1 MRKYLFTAVL
11 FLLALATQAQ
21 QRNLRAPLAKPDNPD
36 MLDMPRSAPGALTTT
51 TQKKRVVTIDNKVW
65 RIVRTVVKDAQG
77 DVVSTQNN
85 TLDEKGRYT
94 EKESRRYT
102 DGKLTYGYK
111 YTYAYDDNGN
121 ETRSEDYNLDADN
134 DKWLLTQT
142 DEKTYDGRGNIT
154 SETIFNYDGNSQQAS
169 SGSKW
174 EYDTNEYGQTLLYA
188 YYDYDVENGKWLGVS
203 RETYV
208 YDYYGNICEQTSLS
222 GWCDEGWADGSKSVT
237 RYNYKNGKKF
247 SLAVNGYYMWESD
260 KQDWKI
266 IGELSYDYDEYDR
279 VLNYK
284 ELHQDPRGF
293 IWGYWTHYEYIQP
306 EYAKRTRYSWDD
318 DLQNWLPYCYYI
330 DTYDEN
336 KCLVHTDT
344 YDAADNSLTYQTDNT
359 WRQFILDPTIYPDV
373 YFVGESTSWEFLDT
387 MTGTDLGD
395 GIVEWRNVTIKKG
408 EQFKFAAGSWDINWG
423 LSLRDDSPAP
433 VNKEVQLE
441 RNGYNITVQM
451 DAEETTF
458 TSIRLNIVK
467 GTLFLETAATGVSE
481 IDASNAEI
489 AVSGNRIR
497 VTGAKQVA
505 VYNASGALVGN
516 TAETTVEPGV
526 YMVKADGKTAKVA
539 VK

>member
-21 QRNLRAPLAKPDNPD
+21 QRNLRAPLAKPDNHG
-36 MLDMPRSAPGALTTT
+36 MLDMPRSAPDTLTTT
-51 TQKKRVVTIDNKVW
+51 TQKKRVVTVGNKVW
-65 RIVRTVVKDAQG
+65 RIVRTVIKNAQG

-94 EKESRRYT
+94 EKESRQYT
-102 DGKLTYGYK
+102 DGKITSGYK

-121 ETRSEDYNLDADN
+121 EIRSEDYNLDADN

-142 DEKTYDGRGNIT
+142 DEKTYDGRGNVT
-154 SETIFNYDGNSQQAS
+154 CETIFNYDGNSQQAS

-174 EYDTNEYGQTLLYA
+174 EYDTNEYGQALLYA
-188 YYDYDVENGKWLGVS
+188 CYDYDVENGKWLGVS

-208 YDYYGNICEQTSLS
+208 YDYYGNVCEQTSLS
-222 GWCDEGWADGSKSVT
+222 GWCDKGWESGNKSVT
-237 RYNYKNGKKF
+237 YYNYKDGKKF

-266 IGELSYDYDEYDR
+266 IGEISYDYDEYNR

-284 ELHQDPRGF
+284 ELHLDPRGF
-293 IWGYWTHYEYIQP
+293 IWGYWTHYDYIQP
-306 EYAKRTRYSWDD
+306 EYTKRTRYSWDD
-318 DLQNWLPYCYYI
+318 DRQDWLPYSYYI

-344 YDAADNSLTYQTDNT
+344 YDAADNSLIYQTDNT

-373 YFVGESTSWEFLDT
+373 YFVGESTNWDFLDN

-423 LSLRDDSPAP
+423 LSFRDDSPAP

-441 RNGYNITVQM
+441 RNGANITVQM
-451 DAEETTF
+451 DTEEATF

-467 GTLFLETAATGVSE
+467 GTLFLETNATGVSE

-497 VTGAKQVA
+497 VTGAKQVT
-505 VYNASGALVGN
+505 VYNADGSLVGN

-526 YMVKADGKTAKVA
+526 YMVKADGKTVKVA